1 MDAYQ
6 FGLAAEIPYP
16 APPSVAD
23 SLTEMGIEVPVD
35 ISGVVNADPEV
46 QNP

>member
-1 MDAYQ
+1 
-6 FGLAAEIPYP
+6 
-16 APPSVAD
+16 VAD